1 MDSYRI
7 PSLTNPV
14 GCKWIF
20 IVKYKA
26 DGCVKRIKA
35 RLVAKGFTQSYGIDY
50 QEIFAPIAK
59 LNTVRVLLSLPV
71 NKEWP
76 LYQLDVKN
84 AFLNGD
90 LEEEVYMTIPP
101 GLENSSNSRLVC
113 KLKKSLYGLKQ
124 SPRAWFDRFK
134 KAVITNGYHQC
145 QADHTLFVKP
155 NSGGKITIL
164 IVYVDDIILT
174 GDDSDEIFKL
184 KRMLATE
191 FEIKDLGTLR
201 YFLGMEVA
209 RSKEGI
215 VISQRKYILDLLS
228 ETGFLG
234 CKPADTPMD
243 PNKKPNR
250 NEDSNPVDKERYQRL
265 VGKLIYLSHTRPDI
279 AYSVSVV
286 SQHMNNPSENHLE
299 AVNRILRYL
308 KMTPGRGLLFKRSEK
323 REVEIYTDANWAGEL
338 TDRRSTTGYCSFV
351 WGNLVTWRSKK
362 QAVVSRSSAE
372 SEYRALALGICE
384 GMWLQRL
391 LRELKVETKDTVK
404 MFSDSQ
410 AAISIAKNPVH
421 HDRTKHIEIDR
432 HFISEKV
439 NNGIVQLSYV
449 PTRLQIADI
458 LTKALPRVSFDEL
471 NSKLGLYNI
480 YNPA

>member
-1 MDSYRI
+1 M
-7 PSLTNPV
+7 
-14 GCKWIF
+14 
-20 IVKYKA
+20 
-26 DGCVKRIKA
+26 
-35 RLVAKGFTQSYGIDY
+35 
-50 QEIFAPIAK
+50 
-59 LNTVRVLLSLPV
+59 
-71 NKEWP
+71 
-76 LYQLDVKN
+76 
-84 AFLNGD
+84 
-90 LEEEVYMTIPP
+90 
-101 GLENSSNSRLVC
+101 
-113 KLKKSLYGLKQ
+113 
-124 SPRAWFDRFK
+124 
-134 KAVITNGYHQC
+134 
-145 QADHTLFVKP
+145 
-155 NSGGKITIL
+155 
-164 IVYVDDIILT
+164 
-174 GDDSDEIFKL
+174 
-184 KRMLATE
+184 
-191 FEIKDLGTLR
+191 
-201 YFLGMEVA
+201 
-209 RSKEGI
+209 
-215 VISQRKYILDLLS
+215 S

-250 NEDSNPVDKERYQRL
+250 NEDSSPVDKERYQRL

-323 REVEIYTDANWAGEL
+323 REVEIYTDASWAGEL

-410 AAISIAKNPVH
+410 AAINIAKNPVH

>member
-1 MDSYRI
+1 
-7 PSLTNPV
+7 
-14 GCKWIF
+14 
-20 IVKYKA
+20 
-26 DGCVKRIKA
+26 
-35 RLVAKGFTQSYGIDY
+35 
-50 QEIFAPIAK
+50 
-59 LNTVRVLLSLPV
+59 
-71 NKEWP
+71 
-76 LYQLDVKN
+76 
-84 AFLNGD
+84 
-90 LEEEVYMTIPP
+90 MTIPP
-101 GLENSSNSRLVC
+101 GLENRSNNRQVC

-124 SPRAWFDRFK
+124 SPRAWFDRF
-134 KAVITNGYHQC
+134 ARTVTANGYQQC
-145 QADHTLFVKP
+145 QADHTLFVKHQ
-155 NSGGKITIL
+155 SGGKMAIL
-164 IVYVDDIILT
+164 IVYVNDIILT
-174 GDDSDEIFKL
+174 GDDSEEILSL
-184 KRMLATE
+184 KRLLATE

-228 ETGFLG
+228 ETGLLG

-243 PNKKPNR
+243 PTKR
-250 NEDSNPVDKERYQRL
+250 LSRSEESSPVDKGRYQRL

-286 SQHMNNPSENHLE
+286 SQHMNNSTEDHLE

-308 KMTPGRGLLFKRSEK
+308 KMTPGHGLLFRKCEN
-323 REVEIYTDANWAGEL
+323 REVVIYTDASWAGEL
-338 TDRRSTTGYCSFV
+338 TDRRSTTGYCSYV

-391 LRELKVETKDTVK
+391 LRELKVEVQDSVK

-410 AAISIAKNPVH
+410 AAISIVRNPVH

-449 PTRLQIADI
+449 PTKQQIADV